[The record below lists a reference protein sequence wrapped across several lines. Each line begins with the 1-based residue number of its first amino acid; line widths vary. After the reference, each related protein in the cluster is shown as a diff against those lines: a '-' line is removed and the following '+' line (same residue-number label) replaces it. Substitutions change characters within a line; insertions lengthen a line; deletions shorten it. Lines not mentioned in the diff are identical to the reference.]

1 MVDFC
6 VGGMHDMART
16 VAIGLQNF
24 ETIRTRNV
32 FYVDK
37 HGGYNLEHN
46 FCNDSRVSRNIYL
59 LMQIAHNLWQ
69 LFNRGCLLPLQ
80 KHEKYRNMTHIKW
93 VELLYFMIL
102 KKGIPLAIDEMPQ
115 RYVSR
120 EFLRL

>member
-1 MVDFC
+1 MWGRRRWGIESSFHV
-6 VGGMHDMART
+6 
-16 VAIGLQNF
+16 
-24 ETIRTRNV
+24 E
-32 FYVDK
+32 K

-46 FCNDSRVSRNIYL
+46 FCNNSRVSRNIYL